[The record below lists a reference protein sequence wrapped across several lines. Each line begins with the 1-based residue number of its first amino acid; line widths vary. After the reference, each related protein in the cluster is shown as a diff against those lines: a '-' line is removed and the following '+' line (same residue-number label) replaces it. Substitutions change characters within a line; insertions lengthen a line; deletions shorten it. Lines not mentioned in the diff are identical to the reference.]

1 MLRYA
6 SPPSAAIASF
16 SSVLAL
22 SAFACATGD
31 VEAGDV
37 ESEDVEAP
45 GGDAWSVDVWPTTG
59 MHNASSRMARSWFIL
74 ISLDAG
80 HAIVAAR
87 EIQRRVSESGF
98 TPVSAYSLGAWDR
111 RRPRMRSPVWFLARM
126 CT

>member
-6 SPPSAAIASF
+6 SPPRAAIASF

-37 ESEDVEAP
+37 EGEDVEAP
-45 GGDAWSVDVWPTTG
+45 GGGDAWPVDVWPTTG

-80 HAIVAAR
+80 ETILAAR

-98 TPVSAYSLGAWDR
+98 TPVSAYSLGA
-111 RRPRMRSPVWFLARM
+111 
-126 CT
+126 